1 MLPGQF
7 VRVRL
12 IGAEY
17 KDALVIPSSALVN
30 TASGAIVY
38 TVGDDKIVKANKVTA
53 EFVGDDVIV
62 DSGLKEGDVVVS
74 EGIVKVRPGVSVNA
88 VLKTTE
94 MESNAELD
102 KK

>member
-1 MLPGQF
+1 M
-7 VRVRL
+7 
-12 IGAEY
+12 
-17 KDALVIPSSALVN
+17 
-30 TASGAIVY
+30 
-38 TVGDDKIVKANKVTA
+38 TA